1 MLFCCYFRIEYNE
14 QLRFQKLQ
22 SLHSSLAL
30 TILQAYNVT
39 IWQSDNLTNL
49 QYHNITISQSHNL
62 TTYNITI
69 LQSHN
74 LTISQS
80 HNLTISQ
87 SHNVTILQA
96 CEKGFNII
104 LTNLTQYLLFEMDSN
119 ADLKGSFS
127 QLQLVCL
134 SPSREVVT
142 HCC

>member
-1 MLFCCYFRIEYNE
+1 MNRSDCKSCNRFT
-14 QLRFQKLQ
+14 LRWHSRSYKL
-22 SLHSSLAL
+22 
-30 TILQAYNVT
+30 T

-62 TTYNITI
+62 QYHNI
-69 LQSHN
+69 
-74 LTISQS
+74 TISQS
-80 HNLTISQ
+80 HNLTI
-87 SHNVTILQA
+87 LQT
-96 CEKGFNII
+96 CGKGFNII

-142 HCC
+142 SFECFSRWELHIPPLPPDRFFPQ